1 MKQAGRRLL
10 NILSSSCRD
19 SSLFIFQHEV
29 DHQSLEFC
37 MFKKTFYQIFPFNC
51 RNTSRSFFYFLPSF
65 SYPYVR
71 FCVSSGARH
80 RSSHFINSSS
90 FHPAQSSGPFLAFIS
105 TICSFFLSPASPLY
119 SRRGS
124 HLALTPAHPSRPPP
138 AFHSPGLAFHQSLP
152 SSRPPLAQPL
162 PPFQPFSLS
171 TFI

>member
-1 MKQAGRRLL
+1 MQHTQ
-10 NILSSSCRD
+10 IIESC
-19 SSLFIFQHEV
+19 LWTI
-29 DHQSLEFC
+29 
-37 MFKKTFYQIFPFNC
+37 TI
-51 RNTSRSFFYFLPSF
+51 SFFSNCSFLNGGKNIKFFSLLFVSF
-65 SYPYVR
+65 LLILM
-71 FCVSSGARH
+71 FAFVSCGARH

-105 TICSFFLSPASPLY
+105 TICSFFSSSASPLY

-152 SSRPPLAQPL
+152 SSRPPPASPL